1 MLGKKVIQTVG
12 VKDIIACFN
21 CLFRDRLFQIMYI
34 GCFKFEL
41 YISSE
46 NINESFV

>member
-1 MLGKKVIQTVG
+1 MLRKKVIQTVG

-21 CLFRDRLFQIMYI
+21 CLFRDRFFQIMYI
-34 GCFKFEL
+34 GCFKFEF